1 MAYVIGVALI
11 LAVLIGLFLA
21 ALHLGFQAEEARL

>member
-21 ALHLGFQAEEARL
+21 ALHPGFQAEEVRP

>member
-1 MAYVIGVALI
+1 MAYVIGVALT

-21 ALHLGFQAEEARL
+21 ALHLGFQAEEVRP